1 MDEKTSGAQRPEA
14 TDAQRSFG
22 EVARAVIGGN
32 ISRRRAL
39 RWIGGALSGA
49 VLARFPGLTSA
60 AAAPR
65 PVREA
70 VPVEHGAQLRGL
82 LLPAKNR
89 SLEGRFG
96 FMFKKLPA
104 FEPPDELLIE
114 LATGMQEPAGTPPAV
129 PDNPRV
135 PIGFV
140 FLGQFIDHDLTFD
153 ATPIPQQREDPDART
168 NFRTAR
174 LDLDSLYGVGPREN
188 PELYDPDDPAK
199 LRIAAG
205 LGDPDVPDD
214 LPRRDDTAIIGDP
227 RDDENIVTSQ
237 LHLAFRKFHN
247 ALVDH
252 VRAKGLRTPDLVF
265 EEAQRLCRWHYQ
277 WMVIHDYLPTIV
289 GQEVLNEI
297 LQERPGAP
305 AKVRLSFYKPENPNK
320 PMMPIEFAVAA
331 YRFGHSMLPHRYVLN
346 EQTQNAVLFVEDPDL
361 PGSLPSLNGRRPL
374 KPELEIDWRYFFK
387 IPDVPGVSS
396 DSVNYARP
404 IDSNLSIPLFT
415 LPKTI
420 VPPPDTRFSL
430 AERNLLR
437 GKRLGLPS
445 GQRVAREMGVEVL
458 PNEQLD
464 LGDAPGWDGQA
475 PLWYYVLKEAELRHA
490 GEKLGA
496 VGGRIVAETILG
508 LLERDRRSYLG
519 QDASFSPAPPIAR
532 EHGSFEIGD
541 LLRFAGVVV

>member
-1 MDEKTSGAQRPEA
+1 M
-14 TDAQRSFG
+14 
-22 EVARAVIGGN
+22 
-32 ISRRRAL
+32 
-39 RWIGGALSGA
+39 
-49 VLARFPGLTSA
+49 
-60 AAAPR
+60 
-65 PVREA
+65 
-70 VPVEHGAQLRGL
+70 PVEHGAQLRGL

-96 FMFKKLPA
+96 LMFKRLPA

-114 LATGMQEPAGTPPAV
+114 LATGMQEPADTPPAV
-129 PDNPRV
+129 PDNSRV

-188 PELYDPDDPAK
+188 PELYDRDDSAK

-252 VRAKGLRTPDLVF
+252 VRVKGLRPPDLMF
-265 EEAQRLCRWHYQ
+265 EEAQRLCRWYYQ
-277 WMVIHDYLPTIV
+277 WMVIHDFLPTIV

-346 EQTQNAVLFVEDPDL
+346 EQTQNAVLFVKDPELD
-361 PGSLPSLNGRRPL
+361 GSPPSLNGRRPL
-374 KPELEIDWRYFFK
+374 TPELKIDWQYFFK
-387 IPDVPGVSS
+387 TPDVPGVSS

-404 IDSNLSIPLFT
+404 IDSNLSTPLFT
-415 LPKTI
+415 LPQTI
-420 VPPPDTRFSL
+420 VPPPDTRVVL

-445 GQRVAREMGVEVL
+445 GQRVARQMGAVPLSNGE
-458 PNEQLD
+458 
-464 LGDAPGWDGQA
+464 LGLGEAPGWEGQA
-475 PLWYYVLKEAELRHA
+475 PLWFYVLKEAELEA
-490 GEKLGA
+490 GGKHLGP
-496 VGGRIVAETILG
+496 VGGRIVAEVILG
-508 LLERDRRSYLG
+508 LLELDRSSYLR
-519 QDASFSPAPPIAR
+519 AAPAWRPEPPIAPEPGLFR
-532 EHGSFEIGD
+532 MGD
-541 LLRFAGVVV
+541 LLRFAGAAK